1 MTTRMT
7 TLSQR
12 KISNMGSEY
21 LDTFKGLQAV
31 FTNWEGD
38 RKVGVI
44 THNNAR
50 FLCVTFDDGTWARL
64 DHSVELVVND

>member
-1 MTTRMT
+1 MITRYV

-12 KISNMGSEY
+12 KINNMGAEY
-21 LDTFKGLQAV
+21 LDTFNGLQAV
-31 FTNWEGD
+31 FINWEGD

-50 FLCVTFDDGTWARL
+50 FLCVTFDDATWARL
-64 DHSVELVVND
+64 DHSVELVVNG